1 MNVQTIDIISAS
13 VAILLFFG
21 YVLFW
26 VVLSYRHKRTEE
38 ERWRKRLKDV
48 LIAKGEKV
56 NETSLLK
63 ESADPQA
70 YLKTNLSKEKLLAQW
85 LQHAGLKMK
94 PMIFLG
100 ESIAFGVFVFF
111 LFFISFQKGLLLC
124 LLIGIL
130 SGILFPWLLVTYLI
144 KKQRNKF
151 LDEFPV
157 ALDMIHRA
165 LRAGHSADH
174 ALEMV
179 ATQATGHIGKVFQ
192 QVVDK
197 IHMGESPESV
207 LSETSDRLGIED
219 FRMLAIVLVLQREMG
234 GGLAEA
240 VENFSNIIRARQN
253 LQKKVK
259 ALTGEVRITAI
270 ILTCIPF
277 VMGALIYVTSPHYLD
292 SLFYTPRG
300 HILLI
305 FGGLMLSIGITI
317 IFRMAYK
324 EVY

>member
-1 MNVQTIDIISAS
+1 MELIDFISICIAI
-13 VAILLFFG
+13 VVICIYVLILLF
-21 YVLFW
+21 
-26 VVLSYRHKRTEE
+26 LSYRKKRKDE
-38 ERWRKRLKDV
+38 ERWQQRLKAV
-48 LIAKGEKV
+48 LTVKT
-56 NETSLLK
+56 ETTSKPNVLVK
-63 ESADPQA
+63 RSTDSQA
-70 YLKTNLSKEKLLAQW
+70 YLKSKLPREKALAQW
-85 LQHAGLKMK
+85 LQHAGLEMN
-94 PMIFLG
+94 PMVFLG
-100 ESIAFGVFVFF
+100 ECVTFGLLVFF
-111 LFFISFQKGLLLC
+111 VFFISFQKGLVLC

-130 SGILFPWLLVTYLI
+130 SGIVFPWLLVTYLI
-144 KKQRNKF
+144 KRQRNKF
-151 LDEFPV
+151 LEEFPI

-179 ATQATGHIGKVFQ
+179 ATQTTGAIGKVFQ
-192 QVVDK
+192 QIVDK
-197 IHMGESPESV
+197 IHLGESPENV
-207 LSETSDRLGIED
+207 LSETSDRLGVDD

-240 VENFSNIIRARQN
+240 IENFSNIIRARQN

-277 VMGALIYVTSPHYLD
+277 VMGTLIYVTSPHYLD
-292 SLFYTPRG
+292 TLFYTPNG
-300 HILLI
+300 HVLLI